1 MGLSL
6 MGPGGAVLDATTA
19 VAGDIRSGKTA
30 YNGEG
35 KLVTGSLDVFQ
46 NLKGG
51 TITTQS
57 PGDQS
62 YLWLTTVDCKNKI
75 IKTESTHHTYWMNGG
90 RDINGMHIE
99 YNPSSGYFY
108 IRTARD
114 LIGMGHTV
122 VLVQQLNNGDIG
134 NGQIRV
140 VGIIWNDVII

>member
-19 VAGDIRSGKTA
+19 VAGNIRSGKTA

-114 LIGMGHTV
+114 LIV
-122 VLVQQLNNGDIG
+122 NGTYRSAGTAIKQWGYWEWTDPCS
-134 NGQIRV
+134 
-140 VGIIWNDVII
+140 WYYLE